1 MILVNNPGN
10 GEHVYSQLGHVE
22 WHGWTFADLIAPS
35 FLWVIG
41 VTTVLSLSRRLEN
54 APSHLSVLKHLLKR
68 ALVLYLV
75 GLGLAVFP
83 ILLPPFDFSVLGK

>member
-1 MILVNNPGN
+1 VA
-10 GEHVYSQLGHVE
+10 

-54 APSHLSVLKHLLKR
+54 APSHLSVLKHVLKR
-68 ALVLYLV
+68 ALVLYLMPA
-75 GLGLAVFP
+75 GKFP
-83 ILLPPFDFSVLGK
+83 AACREKFFSFGP